1 VSLPRLAAG
10 SRRALIAAAIVA
22 ACSVACAVEPNDK
35 TPLTQ
40 LYTPRFPPPPPTE
53 PAATSLRKLYQQART
68 SPAPNSRS
76 ALLPNQS
83 GVLWLALLVAVF
95 AGFDFRNLR
104 NPRNLDLLIMQAIGW
119 CFYDILTPLDH
130 LSNPTERN
138 LMDWTFT
145 AIVVL
150 TVVLLVRAL
159 RRLSR
164 PALAAWA
171 PEAGVRTLAVVALGF
186 VLADVGMALY
196 SPPDDAG
203 YFINI
208 GGQRFRERLRWPYG
222 DPLLTGTPAAAYGP
236 VLYAAH
242 IPFQLLL
249 APSPV
254 NRESPPR
261 PLIEQGQK
269 YFLPPLLATKLCTIA
284 FHLLGVWALYAAVR
298 RLAGVRVAW
307 ALVALYCSSAFV
319 LGVGGAVYSIGGVT
333 FTSHIAPA
341 ALTLLAFALLGAPAW
356 SGAALAAAVGALFYP
371 IFMVPAWLGY
381 YWGRRDQLIRFL
393 IGFGLASAVIGG
405 SVLLQSREANGRSR
419 IGTILYDTIGHQESP
434 DAYGSSPFGFWGQR
448 TGVRAWL
455 MAPVVDSQSMTRPVV
470 LAFFVFAALMFR
482 VAQRRTP
489 AQFALIVAAVAIGA
503 QLWKIHATATYVT
516 WYYPFLLI
524 GFLCG
529 HGVRSDAHV

>member
-1 VSLPRLAAG
+1 MSLRRLVAG
-10 SRRALIAAAIVA
+10 SRGVLIVAAIVA
-22 ACSVACAVEPNDK
+22 ASSAGCAVEPNQK

-40 LYTPRFPPPPPTE
+40 LYTPTFPPPPPAE
-53 PAATSLRKLYQQART
+53 PALTSLQKLYAQART
-68 SPAPNSRS
+68 PPPPNFRSP
-76 ALLPNQS
+76 LLPNQS
-83 GVLWLALLVAVF
+83 GVLWLALLVALF

-130 LSNPTERN
+130 LLNPTQRN

-145 AIVVL
+145 AVVVL
-150 TVVLLVRAL
+150 TVVQMVRAL
-159 RRLSR
+159 RRIWR
-164 PALAAWA
+164 PAIASWA
-171 PEAGVRTLAVVALGF
+171 PEAGARALAVVGLAF
-186 VLADVGMALY
+186 VFADVGMALY

-254 NRESPPR
+254 NPESPPR
-261 PLIEQGQK
+261 PLIEQGQP

-284 FHLLGVWALYAAVR
+284 FHLVGVWALFVAAR
-298 RLAGVRVAW
+298 RLAGSRVGW

-319 LGVGGAVYSIGGVT
+319 LGVGGAVYSIGGIT

-341 ALTLLAFALLGAPAW
+341 AITLVAFALLDAPAW
-356 SGAALAAAVGALFYP
+356 SGAALAAAIGALFYP

-381 YWGRRDQLIRFL
+381 YWGRRDHLKRFL
-393 IGFGLASAVIGG
+393 VGFVLASAVIGG
-405 SVLLQSREANGRSR
+405 SVLLQSRAANGRSR
-419 IGTILYDTIGHQESP
+419 VGTILYDTIGHQESP
-434 DAYGSSPFGFWGQR
+434 EAYGSSPFGFWGQR
-448 TGVRAWL
+448 TGVRGWL
-455 MAPVVDSQSMTRPVV
+455 MTPVVAGQSMTRPVV
-470 LAFFVFAALMFR
+470 LAFFVFAALMFP

-489 AQFALIVAAVAIGA
+489 AQFALIVAAVAMGA

-529 HGVRSDAHV
+529 PGPSGDARV

>member
-1 VSLPRLAAG
+1 VTLSRPAAG
-10 SRRALIAAAIVA
+10 RRVLIAAAIA
-22 ACSVACAVEPNDK
+22 AVCSAGCAVDSNQK

-40 LYTPRFPPPPPTE
+40 LYTPTFPAPPPAE
-53 PAATSLRKLYQQART
+53 SAATTLQKLYAQART
-68 SPAPNSRS
+68 PPAPNTRS
-76 ALLPNQS
+76 PLLPNQS

-104 NPRNLDLLIMQAIGW
+104 SPRNLDLLIMQAIGW
-119 CFYDILTPLDH
+119 CFYDILTPLDN
-130 LSNPTERN
+130 LTNPTERN

-145 AIVVL
+145 AIVIL

-159 RRLSR
+159 RRIAR
-164 PALAAWA
+164 PAIAAWT
-171 PEAGVRTLAVVALGF
+171 PEAGARTLAIVALGF
-186 VLADVGMALY
+186 LLADVGMALY

-242 IPFQLLL
+242 VPFQLML

-254 NRESPPR
+254 NPDSLPR
-261 PLIEQGQK
+261 PLIEQGQA
-269 YFLPPLLATKLCTIA
+269 YYLPPLLATKLCTIA
-284 FHLLGVWALYAAVR
+284 FHLVGVWALFVSAR
-298 RLAGVRVAW
+298 RLSGSRVAW
-307 ALVALYCSSAFV
+307 AMVALYCSSAFV
-319 LGVGGAVYSIGGVT
+319 LGVGGAVYSIGGIT

-341 ALTLLAFALLGAPAW
+341 AITLMAFALLGAPAW
-356 SGAALAAAVGALFYP
+356 SGVALAAAIGALFYP

-381 YWGRRDQLIRFL
+381 YWGRRDPLKRFL
-393 IGFGLASAVIGG
+393 VGFVLASAVIGG
-405 SVLLQSREANGRSR
+405 SVLLQSRAANGRSR

-434 DAYGSSPFGFWGQR
+434 EAYGSSPFGFWGQR
-448 TGVRAWL
+448 TGVRGWL
-455 MAPVVDSQSMTRPVV
+455 MTPIISGQSMTRPVV
-470 LAFFVFAALMFR
+470 LAFFAFAILMFR
-482 VAQRRTP
+482 VAQQRTP

-529 HGVRSDAHV
+529 PSARGDARV